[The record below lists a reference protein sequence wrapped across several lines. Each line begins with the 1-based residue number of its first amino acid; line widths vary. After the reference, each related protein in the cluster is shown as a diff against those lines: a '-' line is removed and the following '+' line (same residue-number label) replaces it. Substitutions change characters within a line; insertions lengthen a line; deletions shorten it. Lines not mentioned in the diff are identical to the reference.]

1 MPWYNDDYPPTYKN
15 LPVHVRIK
23 AIEMADTLL
32 QEGLPEDTAIAIGLK
47 LAKEHFA
54 KLEEDDAISKLADAH
69 NGPIDTKNS
78 L

>member
-15 LPVHVRIK
+15 LPTHIRIR

-32 QEGLPEDTAIAIGLK
+32 QEGVPEDTAIAIGLK

-54 KLEEDDAISKLADAH
+54 KIQEDDGIAKLGTMDH
-69 NGPIDTKNS
+69 MPIDSKK
-78 L
+78 